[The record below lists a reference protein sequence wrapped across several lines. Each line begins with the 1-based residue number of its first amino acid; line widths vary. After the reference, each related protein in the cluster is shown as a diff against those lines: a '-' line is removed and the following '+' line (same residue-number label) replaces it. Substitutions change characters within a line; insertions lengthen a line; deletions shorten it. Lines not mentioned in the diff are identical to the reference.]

1 MKRTRILT
9 ALRGA
14 FAICMAALL
23 LFSCAVGVF
32 AVDPTTPTSG
42 GSFESSTI
50 ATGTEKLLS
59 DVAGWL
65 TGIGLTVGTVAAVYC
80 LIRKSMADE
89 VDGKMWNKRL
99 VTAIICAVAVALV
112 GGIIALISSYYGG

>member
-1 MKRTRILT
+1 MKKSRILT

-14 FAICMAALL
+14 WAICMVALL
-23 LFSCAVGVF
+23 LFSCAIGVF
-32 AVDPTTPTSG
+32 AVDPTTSAG
-42 GSFESSTI
+42 GGDFANSTI
-50 ATGTEKLLS
+50 ATGTKKLLS
-59 DVAGWL
+59 DVASWL

>member
-1 MKRTRILT
+1 MKKKHGFKVLWQG
-9 ALRGA
+9 ALGG
-14 FAICMAALL
+14 LL
-23 LFSCAVGVF
+23 LPLFSIGA
-32 AVDPTTPTSG
+32 AADDPTSATNVG
-42 GSFESSTI
+42 GANFANSDI
-50 ATGTEKLLS
+50 ATGTANLLS
-59 DVAGWL
+59 DVSSWL
-65 TGIGLTVGTVAAVYC
+65 VGIGLTVGTLAAVYC

>member
-1 MKRTRILT
+1 
-9 ALRGA
+9 
-14 FAICMAALL
+14 MAALL